1 MGDGDEVFDIEA
13 GFDARPAP
21 LSANHDD
28 LFGDVNAGH
37 GAQPRAARSAAQIA
51 NATLGGGS
59 QAAASTGGGRSHDL
73 FGARGDLSTVHD
85 DDDMFGEVAEFE
97 SEFEGGAQL
106 VAAAQSSAG
115 HDMFD
120 GVFEF
125 EGEFDRGA
133 QLLAAAQSS
142 ARAGH
147 DMFDDVV
154 EFEGEFERGAQL
166 VAVAQSS
173 AGHDMFFDDVVEC
186 EEGEFERGAQLVAA
200 AQSPARAGHDMFD
213 DAVEFEGE
221 LERGAQLVAVA
232 QSSADHDIFDD
243 VAECEEGE
251 FERGAQLVAAAQST
265 AGRFNA
271 IIEGDSNSAI
281 TGVLS
286 TALGL
291 RRFAG
296 DLSAGDADLF
306 DVESCQKKSRI
317 AQPPARAG
325 HDIKRRAGDAEF
337 ISTAAVDFDATQ
349 KRQHGGVS
357 VMADCYMAARSSS
370 QDSVAISS
378 HTSLRM
384 AESEAT
390 LTCRAV
396 ETEAQR
402 VSITTTLAARDD
414 ASFESSDAH
423 AAYNAM
429 CSAQR
434 DARHDQ
440 EMAVRISEENVA
452 AEKNASAMRA
462 ETDADAAALRSDLVD
477 SEREKEQWR
486 TECVRLGENLDEV
499 RW

>member
-1 MGDGDEVFDIEA
+1 MIF
-13 GFDARPAP
+13 
-21 LSANHDD
+21 
-28 LFGDVNAGH
+28 FG
-37 GAQPRAARSAAQIA
+37 
-51 NATLGGGS
+51 
-59 QAAASTGGGRSHDL
+59 
-73 FGARGDLSTVHD
+73 
-85 DDDMFGEVAEFE
+85 
-97 SEFEGGAQL
+97 
-106 VAAAQSSAG
+106 
-115 HDMFD
+115 
-120 GVFEF
+120 
-125 EGEFDRGA
+125 
-133 QLLAAAQSS
+133 
-142 ARAGH
+142 
-147 DMFDDVV
+147 
-154 EFEGEFERGAQL
+154 
-166 VAVAQSS
+166 
-173 AGHDMFFDDVVEC
+173 
-186 EEGEFERGAQLVAA
+186 
-200 AQSPARAGHDMFD
+200 
-213 DAVEFEGE
+213 
-221 LERGAQLVAVA
+221 
-232 QSSADHDIFDD
+232 D

-452 AEKNASAMRA
+452 AEKSASAMRA

-486 TECVRLGENLDEV
+486 TECVRLGENLGEV

>member
-21 LSANHDD
+21 LSANHGD

-97 SEFEGGAQL
+97 SEFKGGAQL

-120 GVFEF
+120 G
-125 EGEFDRGA
+125 
-133 QLLAAAQSS
+133 
-142 ARAGH
+142 
-147 DMFDDVV
+147 DVV
-154 EFEGEFERGAQL
+154 
-166 VAVAQSS
+166 
-173 AGHDMFFDDVVEC
+173 
-186 EEGEFERGAQLVAA
+186 
-200 AQSPARAGHDMFD
+200 
-213 DAVEFEGE
+213 
-221 LERGAQLVAVA
+221 
-232 QSSADHDIFDD
+232 
-243 VAECEEGE
+243 ECEEGE

-378 HTSLRM
+378 HASLRM

-452 AEKNASAMRA
+452 AEKSASAMRA

-486 TECVRLGENLDEV
+486 TECVRLGEYLDEV